1 MVVQAKTHHNRINA
15 LPSVVGTTLSVA
27 FASLKAA
34 ELKPAR
40 YAGCYEI
47 KQRMKKI
54 YFVIFMFFST
64 QCMAIGWE
72 TITKENISASG
83 ISLSFENMS
92 YHGCQRVDVKLPEKF
107 DFKELGKR
115 KFSNVSLQK
124 INKKDRGWQL
134 TGKGSNIRL
143 PTKKEGNH
151 HEIPFLCLSNGD
163 IKASNLAVSYETP
176 RSSPPIIVI
185 INLVDFI

>member
-54 YFVIFMFFST
+54 YFAIFMFFPLNAW
-64 QCMAIGWE
+64 QLGG
-72 TITKENISASG
+72 KRLQKK
-83 ISLSFENMS
+83 ISL
-92 YHGCQRVDVKLPEKF
+92 HQV
-107 DFKELGKR
+107 
-115 KFSNVSLQK
+115 
-124 INKKDRGWQL
+124 
-134 TGKGSNIRL
+134 
-143 PTKKEGNH
+143 
-151 HEIPFLCLSNGD
+151 
-163 IKASNLAVSYETP
+163 
-176 RSSPPIIVI
+176 
-185 INLVDFI
+185 